1 MDKNDETRIYLRGFL
16 PRAVYGK
23 MKCLRWY
30 RNNNTGALSMALF
43 IFVSDALRTELHKAG
58 LDDERMSDYYYKAE
72 GAERLHEWCCEMA
85 ERIVQR
91 SFAAWGEVAAE
102 IDGRVE
108 NDIKAIREA
117 EGWHL
122 KRTPFFHRAP
132 PRGGSN
138 ARHGWP

>member
-1 MDKNDETRIYLRGFL
+1 MIEETNETYLRGFL
-16 PRAVYGK
+16 PRAVFGK

-43 IFVSDALRTELHKAG
+43 VFVSNALRTELHKAG
-58 LDDERMSDYYYKAE
+58 IDAERLNDYYYGKGE
-72 GAERLHEWCCEMA
+72 GAERLNEWCREVA
-85 ERIVQR
+85 ERVVQR

-117 EGWHL
+117 
-122 KRTPFFHRAP
+122 A
-132 PRGGSN
+132 
-138 ARHGWP
+138 

>member
-1 MDKNDETRIYLRGFL
+1 MDKTDETKTYLREFL
-16 PRAVYGK
+16 PRAVFTK
-23 MKCLRWY
+23 MKCLRRY

-72 GAERLHEWCCEMA
+72 GAERLNEWCCEMA

-117 EGWHL
+117 E
-122 KRTPFFHRAP
+122 
-132 PRGGSN
+132 
-138 ARHGWP
+138 

>member
-1 MDKNDETRIYLRGFL
+1 MDKTDETRTYLRGFL

-43 IFVSDALRTELHKAG
+43 VFVSNALRTELHKAG
-58 LDDERMSDYYYKAE
+58 LDDERMSDYYYGKGE
-72 GAERLHEWCCEMA
+72 GAERLNEWCREVA

-108 NDIKAIREA
+108 RDIKAIREA
-117 EGWHL
+117 
-122 KRTPFFHRAP
+122 A
-132 PRGGSN
+132 
-138 ARHGWP
+138 

>member
-1 MDKNDETRIYLRGFL
+1 MDKTDETRTYLRGFL
-16 PRAVYGK
+16 PRAVFTK

-30 RNNNTGALSMALF
+30 RHNDTGALSMALF
-43 IFVSDALRTELHKAG
+43 VFVSDALRAALRKAG
-58 LDDERMSDYYYKAE
+58 INNERLNDYYYGKSE
-72 GAERLHEWCCEMA
+72 GVERLNEWCCEMA

-117 EGWHL
+117 E
-122 KRTPFFHRAP
+122 
-132 PRGGSN
+132 
-138 ARHGWP
+138 

>member
-1 MDKNDETRIYLRGFL
+1 MKETNETRTYLRGFL

-30 RNNNTGALSMALF
+30 RHNDTGALSMALF
-43 IFVSDALRTELHKAG
+43 VFASNALRAALRKAG
-58 LDDERMSDYYYKAE
+58 LDDERMSDYYYKGE
-72 GAERLHEWCCEMA
+72 GAERLNEWCCEMA

-91 SFAAWGEVAAE
+91 SFAAWGYVAAE

-117 EGWHL
+117 E
-122 KRTPFFHRAP
+122 
-132 PRGGSN
+132 
-138 ARHGWP
+138 

>member
-1 MDKNDETRIYLRGFL
+1 MDKTDETRTYLREFL

-30 RNNNTGALSMALF
+30 RHNDTGALSMVLF
-43 IFVSDALRTELHKAG
+43 IFVSDALRSALHKAG
-58 LDDERMSDYYYKAE
+58 LDDERMSDYYYGKGE
-72 GAERLHEWCCEMA
+72 GAERLNEWCCEIA
-85 ERIVQR
+85 ERVVQR

-117 EGWHL
+117 E
-122 KRTPFFHRAP
+122 
-132 PRGGSN
+132 
-138 ARHGWP
+138 